1 MSFEI
6 CYTHTK
12 NSKAYKCDAK
22 KIDMVNRKYTVS
34 MYCIVD
40 FRKYM

>member
-6 CYTHTK
+6 CYAHTK

-22 KIDMVNRKYTVS
+22 ESGMSKR
-34 MYCIVD
+34 
-40 FRKYM
+40 